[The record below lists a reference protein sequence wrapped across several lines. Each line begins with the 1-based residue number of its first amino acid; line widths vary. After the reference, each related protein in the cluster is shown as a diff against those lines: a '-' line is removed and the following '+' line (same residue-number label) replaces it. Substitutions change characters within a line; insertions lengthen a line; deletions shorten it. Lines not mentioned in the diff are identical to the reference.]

1 MPVFDKNGA
10 TSAEIA
16 PGILR
21 VALLDGLRGSESITI
36 SEVTVGPGV
45 TSPVHYHPTEEAM
58 LIAEGEL
65 DAIVGDD
72 VFHVIAGQIVVAP
85 PTVTHGFVN
94 RSNAPAIV
102 YGIHPTNDVV
112 TIVVS

>member
-1 MPVFDKNGA
+1 MPVFDKKDA

-16 PGILR
+16 PGVLR
-21 VALLDGLRGSESITI
+21 VALLDGARGSESVTI

-45 TSPVHYHPTEEAM
+45 TTPVHYHPTEEAM

-72 VFHVIAGQIVVAP
+72 VFHVVAGQIVVAP

-94 RSNAPAIV
+94 RSDSPAVV

-112 TIVVS
+112 TIVIR